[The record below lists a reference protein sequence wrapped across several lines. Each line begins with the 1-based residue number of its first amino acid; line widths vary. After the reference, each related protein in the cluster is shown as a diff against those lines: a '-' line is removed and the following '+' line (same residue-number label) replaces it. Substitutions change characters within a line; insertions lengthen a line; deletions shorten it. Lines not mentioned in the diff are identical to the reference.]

1 MGWESFT
8 GIISVRGLN
17 DSQVQ
22 HYVFLQISGIF
33 RDLKPENILLNEEMH
48 IQITDFGSS
57 KILGKAL
64 TGKFLGLCLKS
75 EYNILIC
82 QMFMGL
88 YRTVLP
94 HC

>member
-1 MGWESFT
+1 MFT
-8 GIISVRGLN
+8 EC
-17 DSQVQ
+17 
-22 HYVFLQISGIF
+22 GIF

-64 TGKFLGLCLKS
+64 TGEFLGFFLKS

-82 QMFMGL
+82 RMFMGV
-88 YRTVLP
+88 YRTVLS
-94 HC
+94 HW